1 MYEDK
6 TDSQEMA
13 RALKALEQENQALKA
28 KLARQEAAQC
38 ELDQTQRQ
46 LQTVHEESVR
56 QRSEIT
62 ALLDSAR
69 AVLKNQTFEQA
80 ARCIFDLCKD
90 LIGATAGYVALL
102 SEDGAENEVLFLDAG
117 GLPCTVD
124 PSLPMPIR
132 GLRERSYRLG
142 EAVYDN
148 DFMNSQ
154 WMEFMPAGHVRLDNV
169 MFSPLVI
176 AEKTVGLIGL
186 ANKPE
191 GFTPNDARMAAAF
204 GEIAAIALKNS
215 RDLEERLRAEDALAQ
230 SKRLLERTLNSL
242 KDAVF
247 VIDAQSVCILACN
260 QAATKI
266 FGYDKAEMI
275 GKATR
280 FLYMDEQ
287 SLRKFRKRLYPAVEQ
302 KGFLEIQGFVMQ
314 RKDGSRFPADITTSP
329 LEDEAGSL
337 IGWVS
342 VIQDSSQRRQ
352 LEEQLRQSQKME
364 AMGTLAGG
372 IAHDFNNLLFPIIG
386 YAELLG
392 EEFEQ
397 GTPSHEFINE
407 ILQAT
412 ERARELVEQILT
424 FGRQTPKS
432 LKPLTLHSIVKE
444 ALKLLRASLPAFIE
458 IQQDVGECGPIMA
471 DPTHIHQVMMNL
483 CTNAYHAMRGNGGV
497 LTVELGEVDL
507 AAGDIA
513 LISGFP
519 PGPYLRLS
527 VADTGKGMD
536 ETIAKRVFEPYFT
549 TKKKGEGTG
558 LGLAVVDGIVKEH
571 HGFIQV
577 ESQPGKGSRF
587 TVFFP
592 RIAEDASESTPAE
605 SDAVPQGQGHLLLVD
620 DEAPNTRMLAM
631 LLKRLGYAVTPET
644 DSLEALKR
652 FQANPGDFDL
662 MITDMTMPRMT
673 GADLAQKALA
683 LRPDLPI
690 ILITGFSELIDAEE
704 AARIGIRKYMSKPL
718 SISALAQAIERLL
731 TV

>member
-6 TDSQEMA
+6 TDIQEMA
-13 RALKALEQENQALKA
+13 RALKAVEQENQALKA
-28 KLARQEAAQC
+28 KLARREAAQC
-38 ELDQTQRQ
+38 ELDQAQGR
-46 LQTVHEESVR
+46 LRAIHEESIR
-56 QRSEIT
+56 QKSEIT

-80 ARCIFDLCKD
+80 ARCIFDLCKG

-102 SEDGAENEVLFLDAG
+102 SADGAENAVLFLEAG

-132 GLRERSYRLG
+132 GLRERAYRLG

-148 DFMNSQ
+148 DFMNSR
-154 WMEFMPAGHVRLDNV
+154 WMEFMPAGHVRLNNV

-176 AEKTVGLIGL
+176 EGKTVGLIGL
-186 ANKPE
+186 ANKQE
-191 GFTPNDARMAAAF
+191 DFTPNDARMAAAF
-204 GEIAAIALKNS
+204 GEIAAISLKNS
-215 RDLEERLRAEDALAQ
+215 RDLEERLRAEEALRR

-247 VIDAQSVCILACN
+247 VIDAQSVRILECN
-260 QAATKI
+260 HAATAI
-266 FGYDKAEMI
+266 FGYDRAEMI

-280 FLYMDEQ
+280 FLYVDEQ
-287 SLRKFRKRLYPAVEQ
+287 SLKKFRKQLYPTVEQ

-314 RKDGSRFPADITTSP
+314 RKDGSRFPADIITSP
-329 LEDEAGSL
+329 LEDDAGSL

-392 EEFEQ
+392 EEFEEE
-397 GTPSHEFINE
+397 TPNHEFVSE
-407 ILQAT
+407 ILRAT
-412 ERARELVEQILT
+412 ERARELVAQILT
-424 FGRQTPKS
+424 FGRRTPKS

-458 IQQDVGECGPIMA
+458 IRQEVRECGPVMA
-471 DPTHIHQVMMNL
+471 DPTQIHQVMMNL
-483 CTNAYHAMRGNGGV
+483 CTNAYHAMRDGGV

-536 ETIAKRVFEPYFT
+536 EAIVQRVFEPYFT

-571 HGFIQV
+571 HGFIRV

-592 RIAEDASESTPAE
+592 RIAEEASESPSAE

-644 DSLEALKR
+644 DSIEALKR

-673 GADLAQKALA
+673 GADLAQKVLA

-704 AARIGIRKYMSKPL
+704 AARIGIRKYLSKPL
-718 SISALAQAIERLL
+718 SISTLARAIERLL